1 MLGSQTAVDCLLGRT
16 QAESGMRGPMIAGG
30 GGANAAQSLMSAWS
44 AGTAIFG
51 VTGALV
57 PEARR
62 RSAHAI
68 LP

>member
-1 MLGSQTAVDCLLGRT
+1 MLGSQTAVVVSAGED
-16 QAESGMRGPMIAGG
+16 ADESGMKGPMIAGG
-30 GGANAAQSLMSAWS
+30 GGANVAQSLMSARS